1 MSDETNV
8 VPLNPVL
15 PILKKRLGDFLERN
29 PGSDVKERDKSQVVV
44 EPWGDPTLIL
54 RIDDRGDDLI
64 SALNAVYFPPRLT
77 AIWHSDSRDLEVI
90 FTAFPV
96 KPALRERSFEFQ
108 LSGGTYRCEFA
119 KSTSRLM
126 AIAAASRPIA
136 PPSETNHR
144 NLQSYSLYYHH
155 AKEHPDSELSKEGG
169 PISFFIRSLD
179 YDENRVIQL
188 VRELNFFMS
197 YVDPRTPRILV
208 HRAQSA
214 GSHRHNDPL
223 TAPDSFPA
231 LLRGRHLD
239 PYLLGLWESSAN
251 SADPFRKFI
260 YLFQILE
267 YCAFYHVQ
275 EEIFRV
281 ISRAIQAP
289 DAPSRIGE
297 IAREVLDAVV
307 EDRVQEAQKL
317 IGGLDRCVDP
327 AKLWRM
333 IEPNAQHFAHDIR
346 FDGGFV
352 LQALINERWSLV
364 DFRRA
369 WSPKFA
375 DSLRKIRNALV
386 HARESRQVGVI
397 APTQENYEKL
407 APWIAPLQ
415 VAAMEAIV
423 FGDHEPAA

>member
-1 MSDETNV
+1 MPDGTKV
-8 VPLNPVL
+8 VPINPVL
-15 PILKKRLGDFLERN
+15 AGLKEKLDSFLTRN
-29 PGSDVKERDKSQVVV
+29 PGSDVKDRDKSMVVV
-44 EPWGDPTLIL
+44 QPWGDPTLVL
-54 RIDDRGDDLI
+54 RIDDESVELI
-64 SALNAVYFPPRLT
+64 DALNAVYLPPRLT

-96 KPALRERSFEFQ
+96 KPTLRERTFDFQ
-108 LSGGTYRCEFA
+108 LSGATYRCEFA
-119 KSTSRLM
+119 PSTPRLM
-126 AIAAASRPIA
+126 ILAAASRPVA
-136 PPSETNHR
+136 PPTETDHR

-155 AKEHPDSELSKEGG
+155 AKEHPDSELAKEGG
-169 PISFFIRSLD
+169 PISFFVRCLD
-179 YDENRVIQL
+179 YEENRVIQL

-197 YVDPRTPRILV
+197 YLDPRTPRILV

-214 GSHRHNDPL
+214 GAPRHNDPL
-223 TAPDSFPA
+223 TTPDSFPA
-231 LLRGRHLD
+231 LLRGRHID

-275 EEIFRV
+275 EEILRV

-317 IGGLDRCVDP
+317 VGGLDRCVDP

-333 IEPNAQHFAHDIR
+333 IEPNAQHFARDIR

-352 LQALINERWSLV
+352 LHALISERWSLE
-364 DFRRA
+364 DFSRA

-407 APWIAPLQ
+407 APWLAPLQ